1 MQQQQQQQQPEGLW
15 TPVQDAKRAF
25 SFLAFASQVLA
36 YPVEVWL
43 RTGMGPQYG
52 GVTALVALFAV
63 PMWSVFFP
71 GESPTGLWLFWL
83 GFLVMQLRARIETT
97 RMIAKGE
104 VIHSRYNGWP
114 RLARAFKSMPESRI
128 KAAIEPLAVFLTA
141 LAVMEGSAPLG
152 TYLIAAAL
160 ALAFNNALIDAV
172 SKARARELNDALI
185 EQQQLAERFRQMRG
199 DRHS

>member
-1 MQQQQQQQQPEGLW
+1 MQQQQQQQPEGLW

-25 SFLAFASQVLA
+25 TFLAFASQVIA

-43 RTGMGPQYG
+43 RTRMGPQHG
-52 GVTALVALFAV
+52 GLIALVALFTV

-71 GESPTGLWLFWL
+71 TENPNGLWIFWF

-97 RMIAKGE
+97 RMIAKGD

-114 RLARAFKSMPESRI
+114 RLAWVFKSMPESRI
-128 KAAIEPLAVFLTA
+128 KAAIEPLAVFLAA
-141 LAVMEGSAPLG
+141 LAVMEFSTPLG

-172 SKARARELNDALI
+172 AKARARELNDALI
-185 EQQQLAERFRQMRG
+185 DQQQLAERFREMRG
-199 DRHS
+199 GRHS